1 VSVWIQQLPAGWSEA
16 PLKTRLA
23 RNDGGVWGSD
33 PDGGSDT
40 VVLRSTEQKVDGS
53 WAIDEPAKRK
63 LSPIEIASS
72 LLEVGDLL
80 VTKSSGSELHIGK
93 TSLVSKEVSDLRACY
108 SNFMQRLRLD
118 DRTEP
123 RYVHYWLNNELCRE
137 QFAYLSNSTSGL
149 ANLSAGLINEV
160 TLAFPAKGHQ
170 ERIANFLDDKTS
182 RIDALIAEKERLISA
197 LDEWRA
203 AELTRICFGQDS
215 TLIETGN
222 HWIPLLPLGWGLK
235 RLKHLVTGIEQGWSP
250 ECEARLAGEDEWGVL
265 KAGAANGGSFREA
278 EHKTLPGH
286 IAPIPALE
294 VKVGDVLAT
303 RASGTADYVG
313 SVSYVYSTRSKL
325 MLSDKNFRFKFDSAP
340 PLMPELL
347 AWMCN
352 TRPLREQILQFVGGA
367 DGLAKNIGSGNL
379 REVWLA
385 VPPGDQQADIVKLLQ
400 VRNAQLDDL
409 KLHLDEHIARLRE
422 YRSSLISAAVT
433 GQLDVGAYEVMA

>member
-16 PLKTRLA
+16 PLKTRLT

-93 TSLVSKEVSDLRACY
+93 TSLVSKEVADLRACY

-137 QFAYLSNSTSGL
+137 QFSYLSNSTSGL

-170 ERIANFLDDKTS
+170 ERIANFLDDKTA
-182 RIDALIAEKERLISA
+182 RIDALIAEKERLLGLLAEQRLSVSERVIADAANLSRAKLGFSA
-197 LDEWRA
+197 DLLPGFAFSSDEFSR
-203 AELTRICFGQDS
+203 TSDDV
-215 TLIETGN
+215 
-222 HWIPLLPLGWGLK
+222 PLLRGINVSPGKLLWDETVYWRREYDPSLERFRLLRGDVVLGMDRPWIASGARVAMVGPEDEGALLVQRVC
-235 RLKHLVTGIEQGWSP
+235 RLRGGSKLRQRYVYYALISDMFRQSIEVDLTGVSVPHISPDQILRFKVPVLSLQEQG
-250 ECEARLAGEDEWGVL
+250 ARCAIADWEDQKIRKLEEHT
-265 KAGAANGGSFREA
+265 GSM
-278 EHKTLPGH
+278 LGH
-286 IAPIPALE
+286 
-294 VKVGDVLAT
+294 
-303 RASGTADYVG
+303 
-313 SVSYVYSTRSKL
+313 
-325 MLSDKNFRFKFDSAP
+325 
-340 PLMPELL
+340 
-347 AWMCN
+347 
-352 TRPLREQILQFVGGA
+352 
-367 DGLAKNIGSGNL
+367 
-379 REVWLA
+379 
-385 VPPGDQQADIVKLLQ
+385 
-400 VRNAQLDDL
+400 
-409 KLHLDEHIARLRE
+409 LRE

-433 GQLDVGAYEVMA
+433 GQIVVGAYEVAA